1 MIRHP
6 EFSIGE
12 WDKAPVYWGPGF
24 KEFHQHNRTALLD
37 FETLEMIARMQEET
51 GAFRSSDDSG
61 TSKAPIKI
69 GDTPASFV
77 RVTSTD
83 EENYLLHA
91 PLGPEIFVVL
101 NGLLTVRNQRFGKI
115 FYEGSD
121 TTAALASGDVITLEP
136 EEVEMKAHGLGIQAE
151 SLALAIM
158 DVAPEQRGLI
168 LLQDGF
174 NLRQTN

>member
-12 WDKAPVYWGPGF
+12 WENAPVYWGPGF

-37 FETLEMIARMQEET
+37 FGTLEMIARMQEES
-51 GAFRSSDDSG
+51 GAFRSTDDYG

-77 RVTSTD
+77 RVTSDD
-83 EENYLLHA
+83 EENYSLHT
-91 PLGPEIFVVL
+91 PLEPEIFVVL
-101 NGLLTVRNQRFGKI
+101 NGLLTIRNHRFERI
-115 FYEGSD
+115 FYKGSD

-136 EEVEMKAHGLGIQAE
+136 EGVQMTAHGLGTEAE

-168 LLQDGF
+168 VAQDGF
-174 NLRQTN
+174 NLRSFS